1 MSNFRVEFR
10 EQDDRYN
17 IRINPAMPTKKK
29 YQLTEIINTIDNAL
43 FTTRSGY
50 VMKDS
55 YIELTSRLEEEDFTY
70 VTVTDI
76 QITKTPINSDMIIE
90 KRDPWL
96 IQIEKKLTVASITF
110 TFKPDLI
117 DLIKTIKGR
126 FWSQEDL
133 KWYVPLTE
141 LERLEKK
148 LINHNNKYKIEHIL
162 NQYLKDL
169 ANNSEQIM

>member
-1 MSNFRVEFR
+1 MSNFSVEFR

-76 QITKTPINSDMIIE
+76 QIIIE
-90 KRDPWL
+90 C
-96 IQIEKKLTVASITF
+96 
-110 TFKPDLI
+110 
-117 DLIKTIKGR
+117 
-126 FWSQEDL
+126 
-133 KWYVPLTE
+133 
-141 LERLEKK
+141 
-148 LINHNNKYKIEHIL
+148 H
-162 NQYLKDL
+162 
-169 ANNSEQIM
+169 